1 MKFIRLLVCIAFLA
15 GTGFADMVVEQK
27 LKSDL
32 VPGQEQGL
40 SGQRPDSTMT
50 MSIKGQKARV
60 DLPGNRMSSI
70 IDLKNG
76 KMYTLDHKQ
85 KQVIV
90 MSLDDLEK
98 AADYS
103 GQSKAA
109 QGKSTVA
116 KTGKTETIKGYKCA
130 EYEIKGAGTN
140 AATIQCW
147 VTEDVDDAEMAPFRS
162 FGGRM
167 GGFLGLEGVQ
177 KPKGMVIRSVSK
189 MYLDGRMVNSSSE
202 VEKIDKGVVAESLF
216 VVPADYKVVEIPK
229 MVPPAPAQ

>member
-1 MKFIRLLVCIAFLA
+1 VKFIQLLVCIAFLA
-15 GTGFADMVVEQK
+15 GAGFADMVVEQK
-27 LKSDL
+27 LTSDL
-32 VPGQEQGL
+32 MPGQGQDL

-50 MSIKGQKARV
+50 MSIKGRKARV
-60 DLPGNRMSSI
+60 DLPGSRMSSI

-85 KQVIV
+85 KQVVV
-90 MSLDDLEK
+90 MSLDDLKK

-130 EYEIKGAGTN
+130 EYEIKGTGPN

-147 VTEDVDDAEMAPFRS
+147 VTEDVDDAEMAPFQS

-177 KPKGMVIRSVSK
+177 KPKGMVIRSASK
-189 MYLDGRMVNSSSE
+189 INLGGRMVNSSSE
-202 VEKIDKGVVAESLF
+202 VEKINKDVVAESLF
-216 VVPADYKVVEIPK
+216 VVPVDYKVMEMPK
-229 MVPPAPAQ
+229 FAPPPPAE